1 MTNPLREQPI
11 LKGLQGIIL
20 FFSNFEALGSLL
32 LRLGVGIAFISY
44 GLGKFPLPPEGL
56 IEYFNLSPFIA
67 SLVAISELSTGIIL
81 IISHFLKNSIGHT
94 LTRLAGLNIVV
105 LMICIFVV
113 AHRDWFI
120 TRELFTNIQIFLL
133 IGGFYFLV
141 KGNKI

>member
-1 MTNPLREQPI
+1 MNKIFLNFNN
-11 LKGLQGIIL
+11 

-32 LRLGVGIAFISY
+32 LRLGVGIAFILY

-56 IEYFNLSPFIA
+56 TEYFNLSPFIA

>member
-1 MTNPLREQPI
+1 MNKFFLNFNN
-11 LKGLQGIIL
+11 

-32 LRLGVGIAFISY
+32 LRLGVGIAFILY

-56 IEYFNLSPFIA
+56 TEYFNLSPFIA

-113 AHRDWFI
+113 AHKDWFI

-141 KGNKI
+141 KGNKT

>member
-1 MTNPLREQPI
+1 MNHFITKFNN
-11 LKGLQGIIL
+11 

-32 LRLGVGIAFISY
+32 LRLGVGIAFILY

-56 IEYFNLSPFIA
+56 TEYFNLSPFIA

-94 LTRLAGLNIVV
+94 LTRLAGLNIVI
-105 LMICIFVV
+105 LMICIFLV
-113 AHRDWFI
+113 AHKDWFI